1 MNRSFILIGT
11 IVLVLLLLVGG
22 GYTAV
27 QLLTKPEAET
37 AVPGSGGGRVMQSV
51 QVGNDGVPV
60 SVQTTILPAEELPD
74 KEAVAFGIVQKRQ
87 DDVLTVGTGSIEVNV
102 EVDVDPSTG
111 QGRTSV
117 VPSTSGPV
125 LEVVLTRDTLLYRDI
140 TDIAGQTPDESG
152 EVTIMQ
158 EIRPVTDTGEIETQ
172 MEVQVWGQR
181 RGDRIVADVVVF
193 GPLGGGSFE

>member
-37 AVPGSGGGRVMQSV
+37 AVPGGGGRVMQSV
-51 QVGNDGVPV
+51 QVGNDGLPV

-111 QGRTSV
+111 QERTSV